1 MATTLV
7 PLFGPIPGGPEML
20 VILLIAVLLFGANKI
35 PKLARSTGQAMGEF
49 RKGRQQV
56 EEELNEMEE
65 EVSADFEEDEL
76 ETDDDYMD
84 LDSEDK

>member
-56 EEELNEMEE
+56 EEELEEMEE
-65 EVSADFEEDEL
+65 EVSADFEDDEL
-76 ETDDDYMD
+76 KTDDEYMN